1 MILNRRQFAEKCL
14 SCAASATW
22 LPLLSGCQSVHY
34 ASGTMG
40 SSGISVLASEFR
52 YLRKGQE
59 VIRPY
64 IIVGNEAMEFPIY
77 LYRLSDSEYTA
88 VLMKCTHQG
97 NELSASGDHLSC
109 SAHGSEFDNKGVVV
123 QGPADKNLRTF
134 PVTTDSN
141 KIIIDLRA

>member
-1 MILNRRQFAEKCL
+1 MILNRREFAEKCL
-14 SCAASATW
+14 SCAAAVTW
-22 LPLLSGCQSVHY
+22 LPLLGGCQSVHY
-34 ASGTMG
+34 STGTMDTN
-40 SSGISVLASEFR
+40 GISVLASEFR
-52 YLRKGQE
+52 YLRKGQA

-64 IIVGNEAMEFPIY
+64 IILKNEAMEFPIY
-77 LYRLSDSEYTA
+77 LYRVSDSEYTA

-109 SAHGSEFDNKGVVV
+109 SAHGSEFNNKGVVV

-134 PVTTDSN
+134 AVTTDSD